1 MLVVADRD
9 ESREDIQIISRPGTR
24 TGNIPSSGSQRRPGG
39 DRRVQFADK
48 IRHIAVSRVRTRQRD
63 TWLVLLTLSSDR
75 EVMAWVG

>member
-39 DRRVQFADK
+39 DRRVQFVDK
-48 IRHIAVSRVRTRQRD
+48 I
-63 TWLVLLTLSSDR
+63 
-75 EVMAWVG
+75 